1 MKEIDKI
8 HSALKSKGIKAE
20 LPSDVEV
27 LANALDKKKNLA
39 ILWES
44 EWGRELKKTLLDDS
58 ARCLSSLTYFESLT
72 FDEVKAHLAKY
83 RANMTLIATMSA
95 IDGINA
101 TQDALDEAI
110 REAVG

>member
-8 HSALKSKGIKAE
+8 HSALKTKGIKAE

-44 EWGRELKKTLLDDS
+44 E
-58 ARCLSSLTYFESLT
+58 
-72 FDEVKAHLAKY
+72 
-83 RANMTLIATMSA
+83 
-95 IDGINA
+95 
-101 TQDALDEAI
+101 
-110 REAVG
+110 